1 MNQTT
6 KTFTYIIGIVMTVAM
21 VGSLILP
28 MLSSQV
34 GMTDPYSL
42 TPDPTPLPEPTLP
55 PPPDTAMIDFDSRYL
70 HRSGLFTIGAPSG
83 WSPQPGSS
91 NEVELRASLSNTDV
105 QSVVE
110 VRISKNTEGISDAA
124 GLDDYLDASWL
135 RSTWTGY
142 TRWDETSR
150 AITDAGI
157 VRIDFNLERGRTHLI
172 ARQES
177 WLEGSD
183 IFSVRVVTA
192 ENAAQELKFL
202 LRGVAETI
210 EWLPQYV
217 GAPFAWDV
225 YYDELDKHM
234 LRFPSSWQVT
244 DALPGLPATVLGD
257 GLTLAVATF
266 DVLLASEAEA
276 RAWLQDWRYGVE
288 AQSLQ
293 AVEVAGA
300 DGYRISYRL
309 RSLDGGVESGA
320 VVALNGTDNRL
331 HVANLRAADLDDDL
345 LAATPEDYPWLAVLD
360 SFRLVPD
367 FEVAQSSQR

>member
-42 TPDPTPLPEPTLP
+42 TPDPTALPEPTMP
-55 PPPDTAMIDFDSRYL
+55 PPPDIATIDFDSRYL
-70 HRSGLFTIGAPSG
+70 HRSGLFTIGVPSG
-83 WSPQPGSS
+83 WNPQSDSS
-91 NEVELRASLSNTDV
+91 SEVELRASMNNPAV
-105 QSVVE
+105 HSVVE
-110 VRISKNTEGISDAA
+110 VRINKNADGISDAA
-124 GLDDYLDASWL
+124 GLSEYLDNSWL
-135 RSTWTGY
+135 SYTWGGY

-150 AITDAGI
+150 ALADEGI
-157 VRIDFNLERGRTHLI
+157 VRIDFNLERGPIHLI

-177 WLEGSD
+177 WLAGDD
-183 IFSVRVVTA
+183 IFTVRVVAT

-234 LRFPSSWQVT
+234 LRFPSNWEVT
-244 DALPGLPATVLGD
+244 DAAPGLPATVLGD

-266 DVLLASEAEA
+266 DVLLASEDEA
-276 RAWLQDWRYGVE
+276 RAWLQGWRYGVE
-288 AQSLQ
+288 AQSAG
-293 AVEVAGA
+293 AVEVDGA

-309 RSLDGGVESGA
+309 RNLDGGVESGA

-331 HVANLRAADLDDDL
+331 HVANLRAADVDQDL
-345 LAATPEDYPWLAVLD
+345 LEATAEDYPWLTVLD
-360 SFRLVPD
+360 SFRLVPGLD
-367 FEVAQSSQR
+367 VSVN

>member
-6 KTFTYIIGIVMTVAM
+6 KTFTYIIGIIMTIAM

-42 TPDPTPLPEPTLP
+42 TPDPTPLPAPTMP
-55 PPPDTAMIDFDSRYL
+55 PPPDISMIDFDSRYL
-70 HRSGLFTIGAPSG
+70 HRSGLFTIGVPSG
-83 WSPQPGSS
+83 WTPLSGSS
-91 NEVELRASLSNTDV
+91 NDFELRAALSNPDL

-110 VRISKNTEGISDAA
+110 VRINKNTDGISDAA
-124 GLDDYLDASWL
+124 GLSEYLDNAWL
-135 RSTWTGY
+135 SNTWSGY

-150 AITDAGI
+150 ALTDEGM

-177 WLEGSD
+177 WLADGD

-217 GAPFAWDV
+217 GAPFAWEV

-234 LRFPSSWQVT
+234 LRFPANWEVT
-244 DALPGLPATVLGD
+244 DAAPGLPATVLGS

-266 DVLLASEAEA
+266 DVLLASEDEA
-276 RAWLQDWRYGVE
+276 RAWLQGWRYGVE
-288 AQSLQ
+288 AQSVA

-309 RSLDGGVESGA
+309 RNLDGGLESGA
-320 VVALNGTDNRL
+320 VIALNGTDNRL
-331 HVANLRAADLDDDL
+331 HVANLRAADVDQDL
-345 LAATPEDYPWLAVLD
+345 LEATAEDYPWLAILD
-360 SFRLVPD
+360 SFRLVPGLD
-367 FEVAQSSQR
+367 VSVN

>member
-42 TPDPTPLPEPTLP
+42 TPDPTALPEPTMP
-55 PPPDTAMIDFDSRYL
+55 PPPDISVIDFDSRYL

-83 WSPQPGSS
+83 WSPLTDSN
-91 NEVELRASLSNTDV
+91 NEVELRASLNNPAL

-110 VRISKNTEGISDAA
+110 VRINKNIDGISDAA
-124 GLDDYLDASWL
+124 GLDAYLDQAWL
-135 RSTWTGY
+135 RSTWSGY
-142 TRWDETSR
+142 TGWDETSR
-150 AITDAGI
+150 AVSDDGN

-177 WLEGSD
+177 WLADSD
-183 IFSVRVVTA
+183 IISVRVVTP
-192 ENAAQELKFL
+192 ENAAEELKFL

-234 LRFPSSWQVT
+234 LRFPASWEVS
-244 DALPGLPATVLGD
+244 DAAPGLPATVVGD
-257 GLTLAVATF
+257 GITLAVATF
-266 DVLLASEAEA
+266 DVKLASEDEA
-276 RAWLQDWRYGVE
+276 RAWLQGWRYGVE
-288 AQSLQ
+288 AGSAQ

-300 DGYRISYRL
+300 DGYRIAYRL
-309 RSLDGGVESGA
+309 RSLDGSLESGA
-320 VVALNGTDNRL
+320 VIALNGADNRL
-331 HVANLRAADLDDDL
+331 HVANLRAADLDQDL
-345 LAATPEDYPWLAVLD
+345 LEASTDEYPWLAVLD

-367 FEVAQSSQR
+367 FAVAQLPSR

>member
-6 KTFTYIIGIVMTVAM
+6 KTFTYIIGIIMTIAM

-42 TPDPTPLPEPTLP
+42 TPDPTPLPAPTLP
-55 PPPDTAMIDFDSRYL
+55 PPPDISMIDFDSRYL
-70 HRSGLFTIGAPSG
+70 HRSGLFTIGVPSG
-83 WSPQPGSS
+83 WSPQSDSS
-91 NEVELRASLSNTDV
+91 NDVELRASLNNTDV

-110 VRISKNTEGISDAA
+110 ARINKNSEGIADAA
-124 GLDDYLDASWL
+124 GLNEYLDNSWL
-135 RSTWTGY
+135 SYTWGGY
-142 TRWDETSR
+142 TRWDETNR
-150 AITDAGI
+150 AITDDGI

-177 WLEGSD
+177 WLADGD
-183 IFSVRVVTA
+183 IFTVRVVAA

-210 EWLPQYV
+210 EWLPQYI

-225 YYDELDKHM
+225 YYDDLDMHM
-234 LRFPSSWQVT
+234 LRFPSSWEVT
-244 DALPGLPATVLGD
+244 DAAPGLPATVLGS

-266 DVLLASEAEA
+266 DVLLASEDEA
-276 RAWLQDWRYGVE
+276 RAWMQGWRHGVE
-288 AQSLQ
+288 AQSVA
-293 AVEVAGA
+293 AVEVDGA

-309 RSLDGGVESGA
+309 RSLDGSLESGA
-320 VVALNGTDNRL
+320 VIALNGADNRL
-331 HVANLRAADLDDDL
+331 HVANLRAADLDADL
-345 LAATPEDYPWLAVLD
+345 LEATAEDYPWLAVLD
-360 SFRLVPD
+360 SFRLVPGLD
-367 FEVAQSSQR
+367 VSVK

>member
-42 TPDPTPLPEPTLP
+42 TPDPTALPEPTMP
-55 PPPDTAMIDFDSRYL
+55 PPPDIATIDFDSRYL
-70 HRSGLFTIGAPSG
+70 HRSGLFTIGVPSG
-83 WSPQPGSS
+83 WNPQSDSS
-91 NEVELRASLSNTDV
+91 SEVELRASMNNPAV
-105 QSVVE
+105 HSVVE
-110 VRISKNTEGISDAA
+110 VRINKNADGISDAA
-124 GLDDYLDASWL
+124 GLSEYLDNSWL
-135 RSTWTGY
+135 SYTWGGY

-150 AITDAGI
+150 ALADEGI
-157 VRIDFNLERGRTHLI
+157 VRIDFNLERGPIHLI

-177 WLEGSD
+177 WLAGDD
-183 IFSVRVVTA
+183 IFTVRVVAT

-234 LRFPSSWQVT
+234 LRFPSNWEVT
-244 DALPGLPATVLGD
+244 DAAPGLPATVLGD

-266 DVLLASEAEA
+266 DVLLASEDEA
-276 RAWLQDWRYGVE
+276 RAWLQGWRYGVE
-288 AQSLQ
+288 AQSAG
-293 AVEVAGA
+293 AVEVDGA

-309 RSLDGGVESGA
+309 RNLDGGVESGA
-320 VVALNGTDNRL
+320 VIALNGTDNRL
-331 HVANLRAADLDDDL
+331 HVANLRAADVDQDL
-345 LAATPEDYPWLAVLD
+345 LEATAEDYPWLAILD

-367 FEVAQSSQR
+367 FEVAHQSNR